1 MVKDCKIKVLA
12 LVLMLMTALLSS
24 CGGDGLAIPDEY
36 NYDDFSQF
44 IKLGE
49 YKGLEYEDM
58 KAQVSEEELQQSI
71 NEMLSESAD
80 SRQVKKGTVREDS
93 KINIDYC
100 GSIDG
105 VEFDGGSAE
114 DVDVDMADNNFIDGF
129 AEGILGHEA
138 GTTFDIHV
146 TFPENYGAEE
156 LAGQDAV
163 FSITVN
169 YIEEESYPEY
179 NDEWV
184 KNNTDFDSVE
194 EFEKSLKEEIL
205 NNKAADSVNDQRAE
219 LFNMVIDGSEVIEY
233 PETEYNNRYNKIV
246 ETYKNY
252 AMSSDVEWAD
262 YLSDEMGMTEEEF
275 DEMAVRTAKSAVK
288 QELVLH
294 AIGAAE
300 KIVPSKDDYRSYLD
314 KLLEDAGYTADKFKE
329 DKGVTI
335 EQYAEQ
341 NDLYTALLYEN
352 VMDKVMEYSI
362 AK

>member
-12 LVLMLMTALLSS
+12 LVLMLMMALMSS
-24 CGGDGLAIPDEY
+24 CGDGLVIPDEY
-36 NYDDFSQF
+36 KYDDFSQF

-58 KAQVSEEELQQSI
+58 KAQVSKEELQESI
-71 NEMLSESAD
+71 DEMLAESAG
-80 SRQVKKGTVREDS
+80 SKQVKKGTVKEDS

-114 DVDVDMADNNFIDGF
+114 GVDVDMADNNFIDGF

-156 LAGQDAV
+156 LAGKDAV
-163 FSITVN
+163 FKITVN
-169 YIEEESYPEY
+169 YIEEESAPEY

-184 KNNTDFDSVE
+184 KKNTDFDTVE

-205 NNKAADSVNDQRAE
+205 NNKSTDSANDQRAE
-219 LFNMVIDGSEVIEY
+219 LFNRILDDSEVIEY
-233 PETEYNNRYNKIV
+233 PEKEYNNRYNKIV

-252 AMSSDVEWAD
+252 AMSSDTEWAD
-262 YLSDEMGMTEEEF
+262 YLSDEMGMTEKEF
-275 DEMAVRTAKSAVK
+275 DDMAEKTAKSAVK

-294 AIGAAE
+294 AIAAAE
-300 KIVPSKDDYRSYLD
+300 EIAPSKDDYRSYLD
-314 KLLEDAGYTADKFKE
+314 KLLEDAGITADKFKE
-329 DKGVTI
+329 NKGITI

-341 NDLYTALLYEN
+341 NDLYTALLYEK

>member
-12 LVLMLMTALLSS
+12 LVLVMMTSLMSS
-24 CGGDGLAIPDEY
+24 CGDGLAIPDEY

-58 KAQVSEEELQQSI
+58 KAQVSDEELQEGI
-71 NEMLSESAD
+71 AEMLAESAG
-80 SRQVKKGTVREDS
+80 SKQVKKGTVKEDS

-114 DVDVDMADNNFIDGF
+114 GVDVDMADNNFIDGF

-138 GTTFDIHV
+138 GTTFDINV

-156 LAGQDAV
+156 LAGKDAV
-163 FSITVN
+163 FKITVN
-169 YIEEESYPEY
+169 YIEEESVPEY

-194 EFEKSLKEEIL
+194 EFEKSLRKEML
-205 NNKAADSVNDQRAE
+205 NNKSTESSNDQRSE
-219 LFNMVIDGSEVIEY
+219 IFNRILDDSEVIEY
-233 PETEYNNRYNKIV
+233 PEKEYNNRYNKIV

-252 AMSSDVEWAD
+252 AKSSDTEWSD

-275 DEMAVRTAKSAVK
+275 DKMAVKTAKSAVK

-294 AIGAAE
+294 AIAAAE
-300 KIVPSKDDYRSYLD
+300 EITPSKDDYSSFLD
-314 KLLEDAGYTADKFKE
+314 NLLEDAGYTADKFKE
-329 DKGVTI
+329 DKGITI

-341 NDLYTALLYEN
+341 NDLYTALLYEK